1 MALYFQGENAEPEKK
16 RRGWQRKNEEAE
28 GDTDQTAPEFS
39 SSAVPMAF
47 TSYQSAWAGPGF
59 VPETPPPKK
68 AQKTRY
74 MGSLAVSA
82 HEGTIPF
89 ANSHATSPADCQAA
103 C

>member
-1 MALYFQGENAEPEKK
+1 MQARKK
-16 RRGWQRKNEEAE
+16 RRGWQRKNDEAE

-39 SSAVPMAF
+39 SSAAPMASN
-47 TSYQSAWAGPGF
+47 SYQFAWAGPGF

-68 AQKTRY
+68 AQKTRD

-103 C
+103 F